1 MAAPSAVEART
12 TVAST
17 QWGRMVERRVNEGV
31 NYGEVQTLQSVF
43 SGRCEVLIPVEILLI
58 TGESWLKQGVVD
70 EWRGSAVA
78 NAMAGEGVFGRQ
90 IAGCCCHCR
99 PHTQR
104 WHIGL
109 EALIDPS
116 PEVGSSGVGYPI
128 YPQCDR
134 GGPCATMAYWMLDIP
149 IIDGVTILPCEGYSR
164 FTEIHCPEG
173 LRYSH

>member
-1 MAAPSAVEART
+1 MSGEDRQSLMRWQVKGFSVDRLRGVAA
-12 TVAST
+12 
-17 QWGRMVERRVNEGV
+17 
-31 NYGEVQTLQSVF
+31 
-43 SGRCEVLIPVEILLI
+43 
-58 TGESWLKQGVVD
+58 TGG
-70 EWRGSAVA
+70 
-78 NAMAGEGVFGRQ
+78 
-90 IAGCCCHCR
+90 

-128 YPQCDR
+128 YRQCDR
-134 GGPCATMAYWMLDIP
+134 GGPCATMACWMLDIP
-149 IIDGVTILPCEGYSR
+149 IIDGVTILRCEGYSR